1 VSAFL
6 DKVATR
12 GYFKRMVTVG
22 IKALKDNLSA
32 YVRKAEAG
40 ETVLVTD
47 RGKVVAELVPPRAPA
62 KPSTTE
68 EILDQLER
76 EGLLIRAKNRGPW
89 KSPPEGMNLASF
101 DELMKGLDADREDR

>member
-1 VSAFL
+1 
-6 DKVATR
+6 
-12 GYFKRMVTVG
+12 MVTVG
-22 IKALKDNLSA
+22 IKVLKDNLSA

-68 EILDQLER
+68 EILGQLER
-76 EGLLIRAKNRGPW
+76 EGLLIRAKNRRPW
-89 KSPPEGMNLASF
+89 KKPPQRIGGVPFEQ
-101 DELMKGLDADREDR
+101 LMREHDADREDR